1 MKRIIAIAALATL
14 GFSANA
20 QTQTN
25 QSSSASQSVQLTM
38 SNAIEITF
46 TGSSSATGADVS
58 IPFTT
63 VNDYANGVESGA
75 QELKV
80 RSNKNFSVAVKAS
93 SDKFSYAGTTSP
105 APSMPVS
112 GVLGV
117 LVSSNNTGGTI
128 ATPFSATGYSTLTK
142 DNQNLISAGSRGGN
156 QTFAVKYKATPGFA
170 YPAGTYSVDVV
181 YTATQQ

>member
-1 MKRIIAIAALATL
+1 MKKIIAIAALATM
-14 GFSANA
+14 GFTANA

-25 QSSSASQSVQLTM
+25 QTSSASQTAKLVM

-46 TGSSSATGADVS
+46 NGSAEGADVS

-93 SDKFSYAGTTSP
+93 SDKFNYVGTTSP

-128 ATPFSATGYSTLTK
+128 ATPFSGTAYSTLTK
-142 DNQNLISAGSRGGN
+142 DNQNLISAGRNGGN